1 MTDKTGQYLPGHD
14 DWALAF
20 QVWRTAA
27 NSAAYLIPHV
37 KPNMHILDVGCGPGT
52 ITIDFAR
59 LVSEGKVI
67 GIDTSQDVLEK
78 AQDTAKGHQIKN
90 IEFQAGDVLA
100 LKFPDNT
107 FDVVHAHQVLQY
119 VADPVLALSEMRRV
133 AKPGGVVA
141 VREGDYL
148 GSIIYP
154 ESPEIGYFWRDL
166 YPRLMLTTGGEPA
179 AARKLQSW
187 ARKAGFEK
195 SRIKFTSSTW
205 CFNTTE
211 DITWWGNSW
220 AELTL
225 TPALIKAAEDSGLG
239 TRKELEGVFQA
250 WKDWIKEED
259 AWFNA
264 VHAEIIYSV

>member
-1 MTDKTGQYLPGHD
+1 
-14 DWALAF
+14 
-20 QVWRTAA
+20 
-27 NSAAYLIPHV
+27 
-37 KPNMHILDVGCGPGT
+37 MHILDVGCGPGT

-90 IEFQAGDVLA
+90 IEFQVGDVLA
-100 LKFPDNT
+100 LKFPDST

-166 YPRLMLTTGGEPA
+166 YPRLMLATGGEPA
-179 AARKLQSW
+179 AARKVGPEKLALRSHGLNLPQVRGVL
-187 ARKAGFEK
+187 ALRKISLGGAIHGP
-195 SRIKFTSSTW
+195 
-205 CFNTTE
+205 
-211 DITWWGNSW
+211 NS
-220 AELTL
+220 LSHPPL
-225 TPALIKAAEDSGLG
+225 
-239 TRKELEGVFQA
+239 
-250 WKDWIKEED
+250 
-259 AWFNA
+259 
-264 VHAEIIYSV
+264 